1 MLQRARSWLETRGLE
16 RSRLD
21 AELLVA
27 HALGLKRLDLFLE
40 LERPLGEDEVTR
52 ARELLVRR
60 SKGEPTAYLTG
71 RREFYGRSFRVGPG
85 VLIPRPETEL
95 LVDRAREIA
104 AEQGWSAPRAVDV
117 GTGSGCLAVTLAL
130 ELAGSTVAGLDVS
143 QEALTWARDNA
154 GELGAE
160 VTWIHSDGLA
170 AWDETGFEAAELV
183 LSNPPYVDPAGAD
196 ELPIEVRDHEPKQA
210 LFAPPGEPDHW
221 VARLLAEAVPRL
233 APGGALLVELG
244 VDQGP
249 RCLERARAAGLE
261 ARVHRDLAGI
271 DRVLEIRA

>member
-27 HALGLKRLDLFLE
+27 HALGMKRLDLFME
-40 LERPLGEDEVTR
+40 LERPLDEDEVAR

-95 LVDRAREIA
+95 LIDRAREIA
-104 AEQGWSAPRAVDV
+104 AEQGWKNPRAVDV

-130 ELAGSTVAGLDVS
+130 ELAGSKVVGIDVS
-143 QEALTWARDNA
+143 EDALGWARDNA

-160 VTWIHSDGLA
+160 VELVRADGLGSWEA
-170 AWDETGFEAAELV
+170 TGLEAAELI
-183 LSNPPYVDPAGAD
+183 LSNPPYVDPATAD
-196 ELPIEVRDHEPKQA
+196 ELPVEVREHEPELA
-210 LFAPPGEPDHW
+210 LFAPAGDPDHW
-221 VARLLAEAVPRL
+221 VGRLLAEALPHLV
-233 APGGALLVELG
+233 PGGALLVELG
-244 VDQGP
+244 IGQAE
-249 RCLERARAAGLE
+249 RCLQRARAANLD
-261 ARVHRDLAGI
+261 ARVHPDLARI
-271 DRVLEIRA
+271 ERVLEVRV